1 MSQTVMAVME
11 TRFQVL
17 ETEQQNMKQR
27 ITGVESKAANISEN
41 IQAMMAHWKI
51 TPVNYKR
58 KPADDPEEEGEMEQA
73 YCSVALVQ
81 GQGDKCFWHFPI
93 EKCDL

>member
-11 TRFQVL
+11 TWFQVL
-17 ETEQQNMKQR
+17 ETEQQNMKPC
-27 ITGVESKAANISEN
+27 ITGVENKAVNISEN

-58 KPADDPEEEGEMEQA
+58 KPADDPEEEGEMEHA
-73 YCSVALVQ
+73 YRSVALVQ
-81 GQGDKCFWHFPI
+81 GQGDKCF
-93 EKCDL
+93 

>member
-1 MSQTVMAVME
+1 MEIYLKYLNFQWLIVINIAVMYNLI
-11 TRFQVL
+11 FV
-17 ETEQQNMKQR
+17 
-27 ITGVESKAANISEN
+27 IGEN

-93 EKCDL
+93 EICVL